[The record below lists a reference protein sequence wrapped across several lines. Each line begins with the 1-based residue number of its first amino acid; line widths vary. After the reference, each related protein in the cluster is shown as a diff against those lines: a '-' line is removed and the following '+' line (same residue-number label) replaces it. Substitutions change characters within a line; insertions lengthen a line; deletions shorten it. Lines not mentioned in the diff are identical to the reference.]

1 MALGSC
7 IAFGLRA
14 LFLARC
20 CVVGN
25 QLGHAC
31 STRHTTA
38 QTRSMESNIFRQG
51 WPGLRFIAAPLSASF
66 SFFLLFGFNDYK
78 TRRGRCAPSGRGAR
92 RASRGGAP
100 TAARFVTNRNRKKEK
115 KEKKRC
121 RGRDFWTVFP
131 PEFDCG
137 FNGTIPAPV
146 SALQLEKQPNFG
158 KLQERF

>member
-1 MALGSC
+1 MLPFQLCVNCDRLARGYTLHQRLLFEIAFFMALGSC

-38 QTRSMESNIFRQG
+38 QTRSMGSNIFRQG

-66 SFFLLFGFNDYK
+66 SFFFFSVLMITK
-78 TRRGRCAPSGRGAR
+78 
-92 RASRGGAP
+92 RA
-100 TAARFVTNRNRKKEK
+100 AARFVNNRNRKKEK
-115 KEKKRC
+115 KEKEALPGPRFL
-121 RGRDFWTVFP
+121 DV
-131 PEFDCG
+131 
-137 FNGTIPAPV
+137 V
-146 SALQLEKQPNFG
+146 SP
-158 KLQERF
+158 RI